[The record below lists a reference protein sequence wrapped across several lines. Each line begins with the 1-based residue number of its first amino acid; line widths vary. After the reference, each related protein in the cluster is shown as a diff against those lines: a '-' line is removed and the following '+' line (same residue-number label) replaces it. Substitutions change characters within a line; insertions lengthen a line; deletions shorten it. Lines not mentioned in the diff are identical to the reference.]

1 MMMIMTM
8 ITITVKSEPM
18 STVKN
23 PVSLFKKIQEKKK
36 KKKMMLVTT
45 SLYDKGNFTQVGLY
59 LSIGN

>member
-36 KKKMMLVTT
+36 KKMMLVTT

>member
-36 KKKMMLVTT
+36 KKKNDV
-45 SLYDKGNFTQVGLY
+45 SNDFA
-59 LSIGN
+59 IR